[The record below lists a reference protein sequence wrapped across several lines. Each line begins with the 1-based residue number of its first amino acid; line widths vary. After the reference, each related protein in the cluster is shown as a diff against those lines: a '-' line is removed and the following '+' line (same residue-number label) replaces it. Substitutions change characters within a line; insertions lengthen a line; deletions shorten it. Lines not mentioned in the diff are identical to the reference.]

1 MSPFLNVLSLFCPR
15 HKSVLRG
22 RVLLAAVTTLCLG
35 FATASTATAAVF
47 GTQGISSRAGVSQ
60 AELDRTI
67 DLAARSGAKVVR
79 VEADWAAL
87 EPRAQGERATEAVLA
102 LDRVIVGAAN
112 RGMRTLLFIVRTP
125 CWASAAPAD
134 VRGSCS
140 GPAANR
146 PEVSRYRPA
155 DPSSAVPISTFLAGR
170 YASRLA
176 AFQIW
181 NEPDQSNEK
190 YWAGTNKVA
199 TYVAMTR
206 ALYRPLKAAAPQVPV
221 LAGSFVGTNGEWLK
235 AMYAAG
241 IKGSYDGLA
250 VQFYNRTLYGLRATR
265 AVQRAHGDSTPL
277 WLTEFGYTSCYRRGG
292 PAIQIDQPCVSRAAQ
307 ARGLADVLTGIRS
320 RPWIAAAVQYALHDD
335 APGGYTFGLAD
346 VNGRLKPAYAAVRRV
361 LTRRTRSPRRPRIR
375 LRASRGRVVASGTA
389 SLAELLTLR
398 VERRGVLRFRAT
410 LVADRRNRWRIVL
423 PASLGTRGLTVRLS
437 AGWTGRAV
445 GRR

>member
-1 MSPFLNVLSLFCPR
+1 MSPFMSVFLTSDPR
-15 HKSVLRG
+15 RG
-22 RVLLAAVTTLCLG
+22 FALLAIATTLCLG
-35 FATASTATAAVF
+35 FVTAPATAAVF
-47 GTQGISSRAGVSQ
+47 GTQGISIREGASQ

-67 DLAARSGAKVVR
+67 DLAARSGAKIVR
-79 VEADWAAL
+79 VEADWAEL
-87 EPRAQGERATEAVLA
+87 EPRAQGERSTAAIVA
-102 LDRVIVGAAN
+102 LDRIVMGAAS
-112 RGMRTLLFIVRTP
+112 RGMRTLLFVLGTP
-125 CWASAAPAD
+125 CWASSAPAD

-155 DPSSAVPISTFLAGR
+155 DPGSVVPISTFLAGR

-206 ALYRPLKAAAPQVPV
+206 ALYGPLKRAAPQVPV
-221 LAGSFVGTNGEWLK
+221 LAGSFVGTNGAWLK

-241 IKGSYDGLA
+241 IKGHYDGLA
-250 VQFYNRTLYGLRATR
+250 VQFYSRTLYALRTTR
-265 AVQRAHGDSTPL
+265 AVQRANGDRKPL

-292 PAIQIDQPCVSRAAQ
+292 PAVQIDQPCVSRRAQ
-307 ARGLADVLTGIRS
+307 AQGLTDVLTAIRS
-320 RPWIAAAVQYALHDD
+320 RPWIVAAVQYDLTDD
-335 APGGYTFGLAD
+335 GRGGYTFGLAD

-361 LTRRTRSPRRPRIR
+361 LTGRARSPRRPRIR
-375 LRASRGRVVASGTA
+375 LRAVRGRVVASGTA

-398 VERRGVLRFRAT
+398 VEQRGVLRFRAT
-410 LVADRRNRWRIVL
+410 LVTDRRNRWRIVL
-423 PASLGTRGLTVRLS
+423 PAALGRRGLTVRVS

-445 GRR
+445 RRI